1 MKFLNGKK
9 NSYIFD
15 ESKGGNVGQFKNGV
29 FETNDE
35 EIIRLIKDRFKIDG
49 VVDVEFTEIEAV
61 VVDKV
66 VETVDNDDE
75 EDELPDVKETIVP
88 SKTNIKKMNQGELKL
103 EMDKY
108 GLSFKIGMKNDDIR
122 AMILKARKG

>member
-15 ESKGGNVGQFKNGV
+15 EVKGNTLGQFKNGV

-35 EIIRLIKDRFKIDG
+35 EIIRVLKDRYEIDG
-49 VVDVEFTEIEAV
+49 VVDVAFTEVEAI

-66 VETVDNDDE
+66 VETVDNDAE
-75 EDELPDVKETIVP
+75 EDELPEVKEIIVP

-122 AMILKARKG
+122 AMILQARKG